1 MHLNHVKPEQSTSA
15 AVSFLGKE
23 SVRTIHLIFVG
34 MVFFK
39 EPNLI

>member
-15 AVSFLGKE
+15 EMRFLGKE

-34 MVFFK
+34 IVSFK
-39 EPNLI
+39 DKNLI